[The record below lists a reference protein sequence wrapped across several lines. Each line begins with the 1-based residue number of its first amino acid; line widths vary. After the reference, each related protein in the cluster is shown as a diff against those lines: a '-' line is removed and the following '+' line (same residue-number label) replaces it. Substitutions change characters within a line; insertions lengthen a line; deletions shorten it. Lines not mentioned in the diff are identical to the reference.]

1 MMVVTECYGKN
12 IYLNGTQV
20 GYINRL
26 PDGDGAWHI
35 AGKKAA
41 RMTHD
46 GKIAIGG
53 KIVGYIDDYGDVYL
67 NGAKR
72 GELGPEFDIYLTSL
86 S

>member
-1 MMVVTECYGKN
+1 
-12 IYLNGTQV
+12 
-20 GYINRL
+20 
-26 PDGDGAWHI
+26 
-35 AGKKAA
+35 
-41 RMTHD
+41 MTHD